1 MDQLGIS
8 LWNFLAQ
15 IVVFLV
21 VVAIL
26 AKWALPLVTKFM
38 DERANVIQ
46 RGLEDAEAAKRQ
58 LDEAE
63 KRVAEMLEQARLD
76 GQQALSR
83 ATQAGEHLRA
93 EVEQQARQRADD
105 ILTQAAKNIEQQIA
119 QAKSELS
126 RQVSDLAILAAEQ
139 VIGHSMNTDD
149 NRKLVQDFVAHASQ
163 NSQNTQNGQNAP
175 DTQSSQSRDIPC

>member
-58 LDEAE
+58 LNEAE
-63 KRVAEMLEQARLD
+63 KRVAEMVEQARLD
-76 GQQALSR
+76 GQQALAR
-83 ATQAGEHLRA
+83 ATQAGDHLRA
-93 EVEQQARQRADD
+93 DIELQARQRADD
-105 ILTQAAKNIEQQIA
+105 ILAQAQKNIEQQIA
-119 QAKSELS
+119 QAKSEPS

-139 VIGHSMNTDD
+139 VVGHSMNTDD

-163 NSQNTQNGQNAP
+163 PSQNGQNP
-175 DTQSSQSRDIPC
+175 QNPQSSQTRDIQC

>member
-58 LDEAE
+58 LNEAE
-63 KRVAEMLEQARLD
+63 KRVAEMVEQARLD
-76 GQQALSR
+76 GQQALAR
-83 ATQAGEHLRA
+83 ATQAGDHLRA
-93 EVEQQARQRADD
+93 DIELQARQRADD
-105 ILTQAAKNIEQQIA
+105 ILAQAQKNIEQQIA

-139 VIGHSMNTDD
+139 VVGHSMNTDD

-163 NSQNTQNGQNAP
+163 PSQNGQNP
-175 DTQSSQSRDIPC
+175 QNPQSSQTRDIQC

>member
-1 MDQLGIS
+1 MDQLGLS

-93 EVEQQARQRADD
+93 EVEQQ
-105 ILTQAAKNIEQQIA
+105 IA

-163 NSQNTQNGQNAP
+163 NSQNNQNGQNAP

>member
-1 MDQLGIS
+1 MEQLGLS

-46 RGLEDAEAAKRQ
+46 RGIEDAEAAKRH
-58 LDEAE
+58 LNEAE
-63 KRVAEMLEQARLD
+63 KRVAEMVEQARLD
-76 GQQALSR
+76 GQQALAR
-83 ATQAGEHLRA
+83 ATQAGDHLRA
-93 EVEQQARQRADD
+93 EIELQARQRAED
-105 ILTQAAKNIEQQIA
+105 ILTQAQKNIEQQIA

-139 VIGHSMNTDD
+139 VIGHSMNSDD
-149 NRKLVQDFVAHASQ
+149 NRKLVQDFVANASQ
-163 NSQNTQNGQNAP
+163 NGQPRSSQSS
-175 DTQSSQSRDIPC
+175 QSSQSRDVQC

>member
-58 LDEAE
+58 LNEAE
-63 KRVAEMLEQARLD
+63 KRVAEMVEQARLD
-76 GQQALSR
+76 GQQALAR
-83 ATQAGEHLRA
+83 ATQAGDHLRA
-93 EVEQQARQRADD
+93 DIELQARQRADD
-105 ILTQAAKNIEQQIA
+105 ILAQAQKNIEQQIA

-139 VIGHSMNTDD
+139 VIGHSMNSDD

-163 NSQNTQNGQNAP
+163 ASQNGQNP
-175 DTQSSQSRDIPC
+175 QNPQSSQTRDIQC

>member
-1 MDQLGIS
+1 MEQLGLS

-21 VVAIL
+21 VVFIL
-26 AKWALPLVTKFM
+26 AKWALPLVTKFL

-46 RGLEDAEAAKRQ
+46 RGLEDAETAKRQ
-58 LDEAE
+58 LNEAE
-63 KRVAEMLEQARLD
+63 KRVAEMIEQARLD

-105 ILTQAAKNIEQQIA
+105 ILSQAQKNIEQQIA

-163 NSQNTQNGQNAP
+163 PSQNSQNPQNP
-175 DTQSSQSRDIPC
+175 QSSQTRDLQC

>member
-58 LDEAE
+58 LNEAE
-63 KRVAEMLEQARLD
+63 KRVAEMVEQARLD
-76 GQQALSR
+76 GQQALAR
-83 ATQAGEHLRA
+83 ATQAGDHLRA
-93 EVEQQARQRADD
+93 EIELQARQRAED
-105 ILTQAAKNIEQQIA
+105 ILSQAQKNIEQQIA

-149 NRKLVQDFVAHASQ
+149 NRKLVQDFVSHASQ
-163 NSQNTQNGQNAP
+163 ASQNGQNP
-175 DTQSSQSRDIPC
+175 QESQARDLQC

>member
-1 MDQLGIS
+1 MEQLGIS

-15 IVVFLV
+15 IVVFLI

-58 LDEAE
+58 LNEAE
-63 KRVAEMLEQARLD
+63 KRVAEMVEQARLD
-76 GQQALSR
+76 GQQALAR
-83 ATQAGEHLRA
+83 ATQAGDHLRA
-93 EVEQQARQRADD
+93 EIELQARQRADD
-105 ILTQAAKNIEQQIA
+105 ILSQAAKNIEQQIA

-163 NSQNTQNGQNAP
+163 ASQNGQNP
-175 DTQSSQSRDIPC
+175 QESQARDLQC